1 MGEMA
6 AAVRLQRMLTVLVLR
21 FVGGCVGV
29 WVGEYTAS
37 DVHVRLFSFCPQRL
51 SIGRRRRKS
60 PLEHHRIPLQPGEP
74 APRQQFDRGPRCP
87 RPQVSELPGDYY
99 G

>member
-29 WVGEYTAS
+29 WVVVPAS
-37 DVHVRLFSFCPQRL
+37 DVHVRLFLL
-51 SIGRRRRKS
+51 SSAAVNWATAAQSLSAPSHRNLGNLHLGNNLIGD
-60 PLEHHRIPLQPGEP
+60 PG
-74 APRQQFDRGPRCP
+74 ALALR
-87 RPQVSELPGDYY
+87 
-99 G
+99 